1 MKKLFAAH
9 YNRGL
14 ALEQLGR
21 IEEAKEAYRQSIA
34 LVPEFDLAKT
44 RLSML

>member
-1 MKKLFAAH
+1 MKKLYAAH

-21 IEEAKEAYRQSIA
+21 FDEAKAAYRRSIA
-34 LVPEFDLAKT
+34 LVPEFRPAKA